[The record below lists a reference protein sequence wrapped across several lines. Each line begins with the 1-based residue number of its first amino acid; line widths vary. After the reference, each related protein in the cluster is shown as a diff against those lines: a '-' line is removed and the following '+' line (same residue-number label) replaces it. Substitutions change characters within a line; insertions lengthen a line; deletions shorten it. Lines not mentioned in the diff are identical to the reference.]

1 MTIKQPN
8 TPWQPEINHETKL
21 SDGYKTI
28 LIKRLQSLEKVLR
41 KQNKTNTLSP
51 NMGHKIRVGSR
62 RLISA
67 IKLFKQVAPKKLLIK
82 SLVRTKNLMDHFGPM
97 RNWDVFY
104 NACKT
109 FNNESTLENKEL
121 FLQGV
126 IWANRN
132 RFEKEAIIF
141 MRAKADKLA
150 SRLLKTR
157 SKLFTTD
164 IEPALISFFEWSKL
178 SLMKIVDDFKN
189 SINTIAYSKEEL
201 HSFRLKIKFLRYGL
215 EIIGDAI
222 PIEKSHALYAT
233 LKKGQAILGAINDL
247 YFHIEQITLID
258 NSLKNQ
264 KGNQL
269 LQNELMKN
277 SFLGHCQQ
285 LLETN
290 IGLFR
295 NWQESTTHLIEI

>member
-8 TPWQPEINHETKL
+8 TPWQPEINPRTTL
-21 SDGYKTI
+21 NDGYKTI

-41 KQNKTNTLSP
+41 KQNKTSTLSP
-51 NMGHKIRVGSR
+51 NRVHKIRVGSR

-67 IKLFKQVAPKKLLIK
+67 IKLFKQVVSKKLLIK
-82 SLVRTKNLMDHFGPM
+82 PLVRTKNLMDHFGPM
-97 RNWDVFY
+97 RNWDIFY

-109 FNNESTLENKEL
+109 FNNESTLENKDL

-150 SRLLKTR
+150 SRLLKTT
-157 SKLFTTD
+157 SKLFITD
-164 IEPALISFFEWSKL
+164 NEPALISFFEWSKL

-189 SINTIAYSKEEL
+189 NINTIAYSKEEL

-222 PIEKSHALYAT
+222 PIEKSHALHAT

-247 YFHIEQITLID
+247 YFHIEQITLIET
-258 NSLKNQ
+258 SVK
-264 KGNQL
+264 NQL
-269 LQNELMKN
+269 LEDSLMKN
-277 SFLGHCQQ
+277 SFLKHCQQ

-295 NWQESTTHLIEI
+295 NWQESTTRLIEI

>member
-8 TPWQPEINHETKL
+8 TPWQPEINHETTL

-28 LIKRLQSLEKVLR
+28 LIKRFQSLEKVLR
-41 KQNKTNTLSP
+41 KQNKTNTVEP
-51 NMGHKIRVGSR
+51 NLVHKTRVKSR

-67 IKLFKQVAPKKLLIK
+67 IKLFKQVVSKKILIK
-82 SLVRTKNLMDHFGPM
+82 PLVRTKNLMDRFGPM

-104 NACKT
+104 TACKT
-109 FNNESTLENKEL
+109 FNNESTLENKNL

-132 RFEKEAIIF
+132 RFEKETIIY
-141 MRAKADKLA
+141 MRSKADKLA
-150 SRLLKTR
+150 SRLLKTT

-164 IEPALISFFEWSKL
+164 NEPASISFFEWSKL

-189 SINTIAYSKEEL
+189 NINTITYSKEEL

-222 PIEKSHALYAT
+222 PIEKSHALFET
-233 LKKGQAILGAINDL
+233 LKKGQAILGKINDL
-247 YFHIEQITLID
+247 YFHIEQITLIET
-258 NSLKNQ
+258 SVKNQ
-264 KGNQL
+264 VLEDG
-269 LQNELMKN
+269 LMKN
-277 SFLGHCQQ
+277 SFLKHCQQ

-295 NWQESTTHLIEI
+295 TWQESTTHLIEI

>member
-8 TPWQPEINHETKL
+8 TPWQPEINHVTKL

-51 NMGHKIRVGSR
+51 TMVHKIRVGSR

-82 SLVRTKNLMDHFGPM
+82 TLVRTKNLMDHFGPM

-164 IEPALISFFEWSKL
+164 IEPALISL

-247 YFHIEQITLID
+247 HFHIEQITLID

>member
-8 TPWQPEINHETKL
+8 TPWQPDIHPGTKL

-28 LIKRLQSLEKVLR
+28 LIKRLHSIEKVLH
-41 KQNKTNTLSP
+41 KQNKTNTLP
-51 NMGHKIRVGSR
+51 PKMVRKIRVRSR

-67 IKLFKQVAPKKLLIK
+67 IKLFKQVASKKLLIK
-82 SLVRTKNLMDHFGPM
+82 PLVRTKNLMDHFGPM

-132 RFEKEAIIF
+132 KFEKEAIIF

-150 SRLLKTR
+150 SRFLKTT

-164 IEPALISFFEWSKL
+164 NELASISFFEWSKL

-189 SINTIAYSKEEL
+189 NINTIVYSKEEL
-201 HSFRLKIKFLRYGL
+201 HAFRLKIKFLRYGL

-222 PIEKSHALYAT
+222 PIEKSHLLYET

-247 YFHIEQITLID
+247 HFHIEQITLIET
-258 NSLKNQ
+258 SVK
-264 KGNQL
+264 NQL
-269 LQNELMKN
+269 LEDSLMKN
-277 SFLGHCQQ
+277 SFLKHCQQ

-295 NWQESTTHLIEI
+295 NWQESTTRLIEI

>member
-1 MTIKQPN
+1 MTIKQQN
-8 TPWQPEINHETKL
+8 TPWQPEINPGTKL

-28 LIKRLQSLEKVLR
+28 LIKRLQSLGKVLH
-41 KQNKTNTLSP
+41 KQNKTNTLHP
-51 NMGHKIRVGSR
+51 KMVRKIRVRSR

-67 IKLFKQVAPKKLLIK
+67 IKLFKQVASKKLLIK
-82 SLVRTKNLMDHFGPM
+82 TLVRTKNLMDHFGPM

-109 FNNESTLENKEL
+109 FNNESTLENKDL

-132 RFEKEAIIF
+132 KFEKEAIIF
-141 MRAKADKLA
+141 MRAKAEKLA
-150 SRLLKTR
+150 SRLLKTT
-157 SKLFTTD
+157 SKLFTPD
-164 IEPALISFFEWSKL
+164 NEPTSISFFEWSKL

-189 SINTIAYSKEEL
+189 NINTIAYSKEEL

-222 PIEKSHALYAT
+222 PIEKSHPLYET

-247 YFHIEQITLID
+247 YFHVEQITLID

-277 SFLGHCQQ
+277 SFLKHCQQ

-295 NWQESTTHLIEI
+295 NWKESTTHLIEI

>member
-8 TPWQPEINHETKL
+8 TPWQPEINHVTKL

-51 NMGHKIRVGSR
+51 TMVHKIRVGSR

-82 SLVRTKNLMDHFGPM
+82 TLVRTKNLMDHFGPM

-104 NACKT
+104 NACNT
-109 FNNESTLENKEL
+109 YNNESTLENKDL

-132 RFEKEAIIF
+132 RFENEAIIF

-150 SRLLKTR
+150 SRLLKTT
-157 SKLFTTD
+157 SKLFKTD
-164 IEPALISFFEWSKL
+164 NEPASISFYEWSKL
-178 SLMKIVDDFKN
+178 SLMKIVDDLKN
-189 SINTIAYSKEEL
+189 NINTIAYSKEEL

-215 EIIGDAI
+215 EIVGDAI
-222 PIEKSHALYAT
+222 PIEKSHVLYET
-233 LKKGQAILGAINDL
+233 LKTGQGILGAINDL
-247 YFHIEQITLID
+247 YFHIEQITIIET
-258 NSLKNQ
+258 SVK
-264 KGNQL
+264 NQL
-269 LQNELMKN
+269 LEDSLMKN
-277 SFLGHCQQ
+277 SFLKHCQQ

>member
-8 TPWQPEINHETKL
+8 TPWQPEINHVTKL

-51 NMGHKIRVGSR
+51 TMVHKIRVGSR

-82 SLVRTKNLMDHFGPM
+82 TLVRTKNLMDHFGPM

-104 NACKT
+104 DACKT
-109 FNNESTLENKEL
+109 FNNESTLESRDL

-150 SRLLKTR
+150 SRLLKTT

-164 IEPALISFFEWSKL
+164 NEPALISFFEWSKL

-189 SINTIAYSKEEL
+189 NINTITYSKEEL

-222 PIEKSHALYAT
+222 PTEKSHALYGT

-247 YFHIEQITLID
+247 YFHIEQITIIET
-258 NSLKNQ
+258 SVK
-264 KGNQL
+264 NQL
-269 LQNELMKN
+269 LEDGLMKS
-277 SFLGHCQQ
+277 SFLKHCQQ

-295 NWQESTTHLIEI
+295 NWQESTTSLIEI

>member
-8 TPWQPEINHETKL
+8 TPWQPEINPRTTL

-41 KQNKTNTLSP
+41 KQNKTSTLSP
-51 NMGHKIRVGSR
+51 NMVHKIRVGSR

-67 IKLFKQVAPKKLLIK
+67 IKLFKQVVSKKLLIK
-82 SLVRTKNLMDHFGPM
+82 PLVRTKNLMDHFGPM

-104 NACKT
+104 NACKK
-109 FNNESTLENKEL
+109 FNNESTLENKDL

-141 MRAKADKLA
+141 MRAKTDKLV
-150 SRLLKTR
+150 SRLLKTT
-157 SKLFTTD
+157 SKLLTTD
-164 IEPALISFFEWSKL
+164 NEPALISFFEWSKL

-189 SINTIAYSKEEL
+189 NINTITYSKEEL

-222 PIEKSHALYAT
+222 PTEKSHALYAT

-247 YFHIEQITLID
+247 YFHIEQITIIET
-258 NSLKNQ
+258 SVK
-264 KGNQL
+264 NQL
-269 LQNELMKN
+269 LEDSLMKN
-277 SFLGHCQQ
+277 SFLKHCQQ

-295 NWQESTTHLIEI
+295 NWQESTTRLIEI

>member
-1 MTIKQPN
+1 MTTKQPN
-8 TPWQPEINHETKL
+8 TPWQPEINHGTSL
-21 SDGYKTI
+21 SDGYKNI
-28 LIKRLQSLEKVLR
+28 LTKRLQSLEKVLR

-51 NMGHKIRVGSR
+51 KLVHKTRVKSR

-67 IKLFKQVAPKKLLIK
+67 IKLFKQVVSKKILIK
-82 SLVRTKNLMDHFGPM
+82 PLVRTKNLMHHFGPM

-104 NACKT
+104 NACNT
-109 FNNESTLENKEL
+109 YNNESTLENKDL

-132 RFEKEAIIF
+132 RFENEAIIF

-150 SRLLKTR
+150 SRLLKTT
-157 SKLFTTD
+157 SKLFKTD
-164 IEPALISFFEWSKL
+164 NEPASISFYEWSKL
-178 SLMKIVDDFKN
+178 SLMKIVDDLKN
-189 SINTIAYSKEEL
+189 NINTIAYSKEEL

-215 EIIGDAI
+215 EIVGDAI
-222 PIEKSHALYAT
+222 PIDKSHVLYET
-233 LKKGQAILGAINDL
+233 LKTGQGILGAINDL
-247 YFHIEQITLID
+247 YFHIEQITIIET
-258 NSLKNQ
+258 SVK
-264 KGNQL
+264 NQL
-269 LQNELMKN
+269 LEDSLMKN
-277 SFLGHCQQ
+277 SFLKHCQQ

>member
-8 TPWQPEINHETKL
+8 TPWQPEINPGTKL

-28 LIKRLQSLEKVLR
+28 LIKRLQSLEKVLH
-41 KQNKTNTLSP
+41 KQNKTNTLP
-51 NMGHKIRVGSR
+51 PKMVRKIRVRSR

-67 IKLFKQVAPKKLLIK
+67 IKLFKQVASKKLLIK
-82 SLVRTKNLMDHFGPM
+82 PLVRTKNLMDHFGPM

-132 RFEKEAIIF
+132 KFEKEAIIF

-150 SRLLKTR
+150 SRFLKTT

-164 IEPALISFFEWSKL
+164 NEPASISFFEWSKL

-189 SINTIAYSKEEL
+189 NINTIAFSKEEL
-201 HSFRLKIKFLRYGL
+201 HAFRLKIKFLRYGL

-222 PIEKSHALYAT
+222 PIEKSLLLYET

-247 YFHIEQITLID
+247 YFHIEQITIID

-277 SFLGHCQQ
+277 SFLKHCQQ

-290 IGLFR
+290 IHLFQ

>member
-8 TPWQPEINHETKL
+8 TPWQPEINPRTTL
-21 SDGYKTI
+21 NDGYKTI

-41 KQNKTNTLSP
+41 KQNKTSTLSP
-51 NMGHKIRVGSR
+51 NRVHKIRVGSR

-67 IKLFKQVAPKKLLIK
+67 IKLFKQVVSKKLLIK
-82 SLVRTKNLMDHFGPM
+82 PLVRTKNLMDHFGPM

-104 NACKT
+104 HACKT
-109 FNNESTLENKEL
+109 FNNESTLENKDL

-132 RFEKEAIIF
+132 RFEKETIIF

-150 SRLLKTR
+150 SRLLKTT
-157 SKLFTTD
+157 SKLFITD
-164 IEPALISFFEWSKL
+164 NEPALISFFEWSKL

-189 SINTIAYSKEEL
+189 NINTIAYSKEEL

-222 PIEKSHALYAT
+222 PIEKSHALHAT

-247 YFHIEQITLID
+247 YFHIEQITLIET
-258 NSLKNQ
+258 SVK
-264 KGNQL
+264 NQL
-269 LQNELMKN
+269 LEDSLMKN
-277 SFLGHCQQ
+277 SFLKHCQQ

-295 NWQESTTHLIEI
+295 NWQESTTRLIEI

>member
-1 MTIKQPN
+1 MTIKQTN
-8 TPWQPEINHETKL
+8 TPWQPEINPGTKL

-28 LIKRLQSLEKVLR
+28 LIKRFQSLEKVLH

-51 NMGHKIRVGSR
+51 KMVRKIRVGSR

-82 SLVRTKNLMDHFGPM
+82 SLIRTKNLMDYFGPM

-109 FNNESTLENKEL
+109 FNNESTLENKDL

-132 RFEKEAIIF
+132 KFENEAIIF
-141 MRAKADKLA
+141 MRAKAEKLA
-150 SRLLKTR
+150 SRLLKTT

-164 IEPALISFFEWSKL
+164 NEPASISFLEWSKL

-189 SINTIAYSKEEL
+189 NINTIAFSKEEL
-201 HSFRLKIKFLRYGL
+201 HAFRLKIKFLRYGL

-222 PIEKSHALYAT
+222 PIQESHPLYET
-233 LKKGQAILGAINDL
+233 LKKGQGILGAINDL

-277 SFLGHCQQ
+277 SFLKHCQQ

-290 IGLFR
+290 IQLFR

>member
-8 TPWQPEINHETKL
+8 TPWQPEINPGTALK
-21 SDGYKTI
+21 DGYKTI
-28 LIKRLQSLEKVLR
+28 LIKRLQSLEKVLH

-51 NMGHKIRVGSR
+51 KLVHKIRVGSR

-67 IKLFKQVAPKKLLIK
+67 IKLFKQVASKKLLIK

-97 RNWDVFY
+97 RTWDVFY
-104 NACKT
+104 NACTT
-109 FNNESTLENKEL
+109 FNNESTLENKNL

-132 RFEKEAIIF
+132 KFEKEAIIF

-150 SRLLKTR
+150 SRLLKTT

-164 IEPALISFFEWSKL
+164 NEPAAISFYEWSKL

-189 SINTIAYSKEEL
+189 NINTIAYSKEEL

-222 PIEKSHALYAT
+222 PAEKSNHLYET
-233 LKKGQAILGAINDL
+233 LKKGQAILGKINDL

-258 NSLKNQ
+258 ASLKNQ
-264 KGNQL
+264 SLEEGL
-269 LQNELMKN
+269 LKN
-277 SFLGHCQQ
+277 SFLKYCQK

-295 NWQESTTHLIEI
+295 TWQESTTYLIEI

>member
-8 TPWQPEINHETKL
+8 TPWQPEINPGTKL

-28 LIKRLQSLEKVLR
+28 LIKRLQSIEKVLH
-41 KQNKTNTLSP
+41 KQNKTNTLP
-51 NMGHKIRVGSR
+51 PKMVRKIRVRSR

-67 IKLFKQVAPKKLLIK
+67 IKLFKQVASKKLLIK
-82 SLVRTKNLMDHFGPM
+82 PLVRTKNLMDHFGPM

-132 RFEKEAIIF
+132 KFEKEAIIF
-141 MRAKADKLA
+141 MRAKAAKLA
-150 SRLLKTR
+150 SRFLKTT

-164 IEPALISFFEWSKL
+164 NEPASISFFEWSKL

-189 SINTIAYSKEEL
+189 NINTIAYSKEEL
-201 HSFRLKIKFLRYGL
+201 HAFRLKIKFLRYGL

-222 PIEKSHALYAT
+222 PIEKSHLLYET

-247 YFHIEQITLID
+247 YFHIEQITLIET
-258 NSLKNQ
+258 SLKNQ
-264 KGNQL
+264 KKNQL
-269 LQNELMKN
+269 LEDGLMKN
-277 SFLGHCQQ
+277 SFLKHCQQ

-295 NWQESTTHLIEI
+295 NWQESTTRLIEI

>member
-8 TPWQPEINHETKL
+8 TTWQPEINQETSL
-21 SDGYKTI
+21 SDGYKNI

-51 NMGHKIRVGSR
+51 NLVHKTRVKSR

-67 IKLFKQVAPKKLLIK
+67 IKLFKQVVSKKILIK
-82 SLVRTKNLMDHFGPM
+82 PLVRTKNLMNHFGPM

-104 NACKT
+104 NTCNIY
-109 FNNESTLENKEL
+109 NNESTLENKDL

-132 RFEKEAIIF
+132 RFEKKAIIF
-141 MRAKADKLA
+141 FRAKADKLA
-150 SRLLKTR
+150 SRLLKTI

-164 IEPALISFFEWSKL
+164 NEAASISFYEWSKL

-189 SINTIAYSKEEL
+189 SIKTIAYSKEEL
-201 HSFRLKIKFLRYGL
+201 HAFRLKIKFLRYGL

-222 PIEKSHALYAT
+222 PIEKSQVLYEALKT
-233 LKKGQAILGAINDL
+233 GQAILGTINDL
-247 YFHIEQITLID
+247 YFHIEQITLIQT
-258 NSLKNQ
+258 SVK
-264 KGNQL
+264 NQL
-269 LQNELMKN
+269 LEDGLMKN
-277 SFLGHCQQ
+277 SFLKHCQQ
-285 LLETN
+285 LLEIN
-290 IGLFR
+290 INLFR
-295 NWQESTTHLIEI
+295 NWQATTTHLIEI

>member
-28 LIKRLQSLEKVLR
+28 LINRLQSLEKVLR

-51 NMGHKIRVGSR
+51 RLVHKIRVGSR

-67 IKLFKQVAPKKLLIK
+67 IKLFKQVVSKKLLIK
-82 SLVRTKNLMDHFGPM
+82 PLIRTKNLMDHFGPM

-121 FLQGV
+121 FLQGI

-132 RFEKEAIIF
+132 RFEKEIIIYIQ
-141 MRAKADKLA
+141 AKADKLA
-150 SRLLKTR
+150 SRLLKTT
-157 SKLFTTD
+157 SKLFTTNN
-164 IEPALISFFEWSKL
+164 EPASISFFEWSKL

-189 SINTIAYSKEEL
+189 NINTIAYSKEEL

-222 PIEKSHALYAT
+222 PIEKSHALFET
-233 LKKGQAILGAINDL
+233 LKKGQAILGKINDL
-247 YFHIEQITLID
+247 YFHIEQITLIE
-258 NSLKNQ
+258 NSVK
-264 KGNQL
+264 NQL
-269 LQNELMKN
+269 LEDGLTKN
-277 SFLGHCQQ
+277 SFLKHCQQ

-295 NWQESTTHLIEI
+295 TWQESTTHLIEI